1 MPVFHRRRFLAAS
14 LAMAVGASL
23 PRLGLVTYARGQPPA
38 SGMRLGLIVPGGS
51 DPQAAMKKVKS
62 FDLPTMQLGMEDF
75 SSAIVEKT
83 KHAIQETGIEITAI
97 NTSGPGDSF
106 YDFYRGPET
115 IGIVP
120 PKLRASRVKQL
131 KAASDFARKLG
142 VKAIHTHCG
151 FIPENPNDPNYEASV
166 KTLQDLIGYIGNN
179 GQIFLYET
187 GQETPITL
195 LRCILD
201 VGLPNQRVNLDT
213 ANMILYGKG
222 NPVDAMDVLGKHVGG
237 LHAKDGVFPT
247 DPKKLGEEVPIGQGK
262 VDFPQLIKRLKQLEY
277 AGPITI
283 EREIEGAQQIEDIRK
298 SKNYLEGLINSV
310 A

>member
-1 MPVFHRRRFLAAS
+1 MGMSGFQRRRFLAAS
-14 LAMAVGASL
+14 LATAVGASL
-23 PRLGLVTYARGQPPA
+23 PRGGLATSAWGQPPA
-38 SGMRLGLIVPGGS
+38 SGMRLGLIVPGGT
-51 DPQAAMKKVKS
+51 DPESAMKKVKS

-75 SSAIVEKT
+75 SSNIVEKT
-83 KHAIQETGIEITAI
+83 KRAIQETGIEITAI

-120 PKLRASRVKQL
+120 PKLRAARVKQL
-131 KAASDFARKLG
+131 KAASDFARKLE

-151 FIPENPNDPNYEASV
+151 FIPE
-166 KTLQDLIGYIGNN
+166 TLQDLIGYLGHN
-179 GQIFLYET
+179 GQNFLYET

-195 LRCILD
+195 LRALLD

-213 ANMILYGKG
+213 ANLILYGKG
-222 NPVDAMDVLGKHVGG
+222 NPVDAMDVLGKYVGG
-237 LHAKDGVFPT
+237 LHAKDGMFPT
-247 DPKKLGEEVPIGQGK
+247 NPKKLGEEVPIGQGR
-262 VDFPQLIKRLKQLEY
+262 VDFPHLIKRLKQLEY

-283 EREIEGAQQIEDIRK
+283 EREIEGTQQAEDIRK